1 MSITGSLADFSLPE
15 IFQFLQKGRRTGLL
29 TLRELP
35 EAQAT
40 PRPVHYI
47 WVYKGHIVVAAN
59 RLDQQGLI
67 SLIEQLQVVSDRVF
81 DKLIHWCCP
90 IQEPLGLYLKQQG
103 VLQAEQ
109 LKRLFN
115 IQVLQ
120 PVAALFKL
128 KDGEFKFE
136 QNVPIPTREMTGLMV
151 AAGALNQYG
160 LIQVLVKDID
170 NCCLNS
176 KPLSATDAINRPQS
190 TAA

>member
-29 TLRELP
+29 TLRGLP
-35 EAQAT
+35 QAQAT
-40 PRPVHYI
+40 PLPVHYI

-67 SLIEQLQVVSDRVF
+67 SLIEQFQVVSDRVL
-81 DKLIHWCCP
+81 DRLIHWCCP

-120 PVAALFKL
+120 PVAALFQL

-151 AAGALNQYG
+151 AAGALNQYD
-160 LIQVLVKDID
+160 LIQVLVKNID
-170 NCCLNS
+170 KCCLNS
-176 KPLSATDAINRPQS
+176 KPLIATDAINRPQS

>member
-29 TLRELP
+29 TLRGLP

-40 PRPVHYI
+40 PLPVHYM

-103 VLQAEQ
+103 VLQA
-109 LKRLFN
+109 
-115 IQVLQ
+115 
-120 PVAALFKL
+120 VAALFKL

-151 AAGALNQYG
+151 AAGALNQYD
-160 LIQVLVKDID
+160 LIQVILKDID

-176 KPLSATDAINRPQS
+176 KPLIATDAINRPQS
-190 TAA
+190 T